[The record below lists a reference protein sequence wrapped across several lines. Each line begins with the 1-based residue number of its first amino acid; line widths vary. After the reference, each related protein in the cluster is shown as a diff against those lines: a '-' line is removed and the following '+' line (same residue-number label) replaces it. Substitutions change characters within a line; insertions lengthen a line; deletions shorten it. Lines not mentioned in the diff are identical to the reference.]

1 MKNFSK
7 VEQEYFQTYFI
18 SSVNKPWEDRWHLH
32 GDVNQVSKEKKK
44 IKKKLSEIRATHP
57 SPAID
62 FKQICSW
69 NSLMVIGLIDAAIA
83 YKNEKW
89 AKEAEIVLQK
99 MITVFLEDTTIYRVR
114 YNHGKKEGCLEDYAW
129 FIAAMIKMGS
139 IHHLVIILKKLF
151 I

>member
-1 MKNFSK
+1 MH
-7 VEQEYFQTYFI
+7 VY
-18 SSVNKPWEDRWHLH
+18 VNK
-32 GDVNQVSKEKKK
+32 VSKEKKK

-99 MITVFLEDTTIYRVR
+99 MITVFLE
-114 YNHGKKEGCLEDYAW
+114 EQP
-129 FIAAMIKMGS
+129 FIE
-139 IHHLVIILKKLF
+139 
-151 I
+151 